1 MNNRT
6 AFARAAWLVLGYN
19 LLVILWGAFVR
30 ATGSG
35 AGCGSHWPL
44 CNGEVV
50 PRAANIETL
59 IEYSHRL
66 SSGLALIGML
76 ILLIWAWRAYPAGH
90 RVRGGAVAS
99 AVLLI
104 VEALIGAGLV
114 LLEYVADN
122 ATIARAYWMASHL
135 LNTFLLLGALTL
147 TAWWASGGT
156 GLRIRGQG
164 VIGWLLIAS
173 LIATAVLGAG
183 GGVTALGDTLLLGA
197 GISPE
202 DSVVVATLVD
212 LRIYHPL
219 MAFAVG
225 GILAITLWW
234 VSQQRP
240 SATGQRFAWLVGG
253 LFIAQLALGMLNV
266 LLRAPVWLQIVHLLV
281 ADLIW
286 INLVL
291 FAAVAL
297 AQSPASEQL
306 AAENQSATQA
316 VSGD

>member
-1 MNNRT
+1 MINRT
-6 AFARAAWLVLGYN
+6 AFARAAWFVLGYN

-59 IEYSHRL
+59 IEYSHRIT
-66 SSGLALIGML
+66 SGLALVAML

-90 RVRGGAVAS
+90 RVRGGALAS
-99 AVLLI
+99 SVLLI
-104 VEALIGAGLV
+104 IEALIGAGLV

-122 ATIARAYWMASHL
+122 VSIARAYWMASHL
-135 LNTFLLLGALTL
+135 FNTFLLLGALTL
-147 TAWWASGGT
+147 TAWWASGGA

-164 VIGWLLIAS
+164 SMGWLLFAS
-173 LIATAVLGAG
+173 LLGTGILGAG
-183 GGVTALGDTLLLGA
+183 GGVTALGDTLVLGA

-225 GILAITLWW
+225 GLLAVTIWW
-234 VSQQRP
+234 VNQRRP

-253 LFIAQLALGMLNV
+253 LFLAQLCLGMLNV
-266 LLRAPVWLQIVHLLV
+266 ILRAPVWLQLVHLLV

-297 AQSPASEQL
+297 AQ
-306 AAENQSATQA
+306 TQPTQQPTVGGPSMTQVA
-316 VSGD
+316 GGD